1 MADYDYLLNEYRKL
15 WNNRVLA
22 VRDSSEETLID
33 AVKRELLDENSHP
46 RIRKN
51 KHEKFFFAVKRI
63 SQSKLKETDKI
74 NLINLH
80 IELLE
85 QMEN

>member
-1 MADYDYLLNEYRKL
+1 MADYNYLLNQYRQL

-22 VRDSSEETLID
+22 VEDNSEQTLID
-33 AVKRELLDENSHP
+33 AIKRELLDENSHP

-63 SQSKLKETDKI
+63 TQSELIEEDKV

-85 QMEN
+85 QLKK

>member
-1 MADYDYLLNEYRKL
+1 MADFDHLLNEYRKL

-22 VRDSSEETLID
+22 VRDSSEETLVD
-33 AVKRELLDENSHP
+33 AIKRELLDENSHP

-51 KHEKFFFAVKRI
+51 KHEKFFLAVKRI
-63 SQSKLKETDKI
+63 SQSKLTDMDKI

-85 QMEN
+85 HKQN